1 MKQQIRSTKPW
12 TMLSLSRWQSMKAV
26 HTYQL
31 LYSRTHARIHAQ
43 TLLPFLSFHFLKRE
57 HQICCSTRGHLLRS
71 RKHTHLPQTDSPAQ
85 DAHHGEDQHN
95 QVLLFLNCNFLH
107 ICAFYVYHLFLVLIS
122 PNKKKLPV
130 ANNAGGTKSNINRWL
145 V

>member
-57 HQICCSTRGHLLRS
+57 HKICCSTGGHLLRS
-71 RKHTHLPQTDSPAQ
+71 SKHTHLPQTDSLAQ
-85 DAHHGEDQHN
+85 DAQYGVDQHD
-95 QVLLFLNCNFLH
+95 QVLLFFNCNFLH
-107 ICAFYVYHLFLVLIS
+107 ICAKFFLSNLLIPVILYILTHLNSQVTVLRYTLS
-122 PNKKKLPV
+122 KD
-130 ANNAGGTKSNINRWL
+130 
-145 V
+145 